1 MRCPERQQLI
11 IIGVVFFVVAG
22 FGAGSFYPLSR
33 ASTKLKS
40 ARAAQET
47 AAVKVDHYRT
57 MLPALREQATRLESS
72 TSAFDIRIPERRE
85 FADLWEQIADVM
97 NRYHLKGQIVQPGGE
112 IAGDDINCIP
122 ISIQCSGS
130 MSQIFDMLNS
140 LSSFERMIRLEKLD
154 IVNDSEFSGE
164 VNLTAE
170 AIVYYGNVSARNI

>member
-11 IIGVVFFVVAG
+11 IIGVAFFVVAG
-22 FGAGSFYPLSR
+22 FGAGRFYPLSR

-40 ARAAQET
+40 ARAAQEIAT
-47 AAVKVDHYRT
+47 VKVDQYRT
-57 MLPALREQATRLESS
+57 MLPALREQAMRLESA
-72 TSAFDIRIPERRE
+72 TSAFAIRIPESRQ

-97 NRYHLKGQIVQPGGE
+97 NRYRLKDQIVQPGSE

-154 IVNDSEFSGE
+154 IVNDSEFSGD
-164 VNLTAE
+164 VKLTAE
-170 AIVYYGNVSARNI
+170 AIVYYSNASARNI

>member
-1 MRCPERQQLI
+1 M
-11 IIGVVFFVVAG
+11 VFLVVAG
-22 FGAGSFYPLSR
+22 FGVGGFYPLSR

-47 AAVKVDHYRT
+47 ATVKVDHYRT
-57 MLPALREQATRLESS
+57 MLPSLREQATRLESA
-72 TSAFDIRIPERRE
+72 TSAFDIRIPQSRQ

-97 NRYHLKGQIVQPGGE
+97 NRHQLKDQIVQPGNE

-140 LSSFERMIRLEKLD
+140 LSSFERMIHLGKLD
-154 IVNDSEFSGE
+154 IVNDSKFSGD
-164 VNLTAE
+164 VRLTAE
-170 AIVYYGNVSARNI
+170 ANVYYSNALARND